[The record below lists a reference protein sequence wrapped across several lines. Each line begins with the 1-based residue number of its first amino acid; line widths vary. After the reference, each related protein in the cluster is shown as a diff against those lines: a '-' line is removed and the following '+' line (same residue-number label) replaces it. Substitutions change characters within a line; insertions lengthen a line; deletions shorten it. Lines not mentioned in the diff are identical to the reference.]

1 MICAIF
7 GKPTRQDSPL
17 FSVPPSVQVDA
28 QPQEAQAKDRW
39 RGPGHDDRAV
49 QAEKIQGV
57 QLVWPAQGR
66 ESKAN
71 ALFPENR
78 DHGVIMVAIRIAEDR
93 QACTDF
99 SSDIFLRT
107 VNLLSHLFG
116 RN

>member
-28 QPQEAQAKDRW
+28 QPQEAQAKDSW

-57 QLVWPAQGR
+57 QLFSPGGRGFAYETRVSIPPARVRGGASR
-66 ESKAN
+66 SRPC
-71 ALFPENR
+71 LP
-78 DHGVIMVAIRIAEDR
+78 V
-93 QACTDF
+93 C
-99 SSDIFLRT
+99 SSSR
-107 VNLLSHLFG
+107 VRRKPNLPTA
-116 RN
+116 